1 MIIFFSCGRR
11 WRHEKPN
18 GAANVEKVNGS
29 SGGHV
34 SLLLLI
40 TFVDLQAWEKSFYP
54 G

>member
-29 SGGHV
+29 NGGSNGHV
-34 SLLLLI
+34 SLLC
-40 TFVDLQAWEKSFYP
+40 W
-54 G
+54 